1 MSPPPEKAGAASPLL
16 SQLKEA
22 RSQITRTQR
31 ALLLGGAIF
40 GLALVAGIAVIQ
52 MPWQEQRKN
61 LSMQVEQ
68 ESERSELLLGIQR
81 QRSELSTLEQKLLL
95 DGGPTAL
102 TSQISRLA
110 AEAGLRIESVTPQQE
125 LTLEPYTKY
134 QLEVIAS
141 SNLLNLLRFI
151 RSLENHEPQFS
162 VDELEVGEFQSET
175 SQPIIPFDTT
185 LTEQR
190 SFQPPEQQRVR
201 VLIGAVSRPKTPA

>member
-1 MSPPPEKAGAASPLL
+1 MSPPPEKVSAANPLL

-31 ALLLGGAIF
+31 VLLLGGAIF

-52 MPWQEQRKN
+52 MPWQEQRKH
-61 LSMQVEQ
+61 LSMQVEE
-68 ESERSELLLGIQR
+68 ESERAELLLGIQR
-81 QRSELSTLEQKLLL
+81 QRSELSTLERKLLL

-102 TSQISRLA
+102 TRQVSRLA

-125 LTLEPYTKY
+125 LLVEPYTKY

-141 SNLLNLLRFI
+141 SNLLNLMRFI

-162 VDELEVGEFQSET
+162 VDELEVGEFQSELGQ
-175 SQPIIPFDTT
+175 SVIAFDTT

-190 SFQPPEQQRVR
+190 SFQPTERQRVR
-201 VLIGAVSRPKTPA
+201 VLIGAISKPEAPA